1 MHVDEEKR
9 GEILALWRRGLS
21 YSTIA
26 ARVGIEQA
34 SVRHVITT
42 MRNELGSDVVPYAK
56 DIPGK
61 STKGKT
67 IRLPKTPSGYMADD
81 ALLTWA
87 GAFKALAHFAKE
99 RGHDDVW
106 QFAREIAQEKEM
118 MTL

>member
-1 MHVDEEKR
+1 MHVGDEQR
-9 GEILALWRRGLS
+9 AEILRLWKRGLS

-67 IRLPKTPSGYMADD
+67 IRLPKTPSGYLADE

-87 GAFKALAHFAKE
+87 GAFKALAHFV
-99 RGHDDVW
+99 HDHGYEDAW
-106 QFAREIAQEKEM
+106 QFAQEIAQEKEM